1 MGERP
6 TTSIG
11 LITTGTVLAV
21 GVSAAYIAIAVWLQG
36 NVHLKPDP
44 LFMFLAAAGAIASLI
59 AYAFTMVFGLAYL
72 NQKTEAGRT
81 RELNLVIISL
91 FFQAFSAAI
100 FGVVAIITF
109 LSVGNDRG
117 TETTLTSHNRAK
129 TSDEVFADSR
139 NLQDKA
145 LDLLEKGNVREAA
158 EISWGATKRATD
170 ALVLAKTGIEPTTRS
185 QTSDKLEALSRQDPR
200 VIPLVGRYYS
210 RLSQLHY
217 ACFYDGVCKPEDKRR
232 ILETSNYIRD
242 AESLSRD

>member
-21 GVSAAYIAIAVWLQG
+21 GVSAAYIAIAVGLQG

-100 FGVVAIITF
+100 FGVVAIITLRPEPIDR
-109 LSVGNDRG
+109 LSRLERKVPHDRDVPAIIRNPVHHPHLRRRHG
-117 TETTLTSHNRAK
+117 DTS
-129 TSDEVFADSR
+129 
-139 NLQDKA
+139 
-145 LDLLEKGNVREAA
+145 
-158 EISWGATKRATD
+158 
-170 ALVLAKTGIEPTTRS
+170 
-185 QTSDKLEALSRQDPR
+185 LEAGP
-200 VIPLVGRYYS
+200 GRN
-210 RLSQLHY
+210 R
-217 ACFYDGVCKPEDKRR
+217 KPASGHLR
-232 ILETSNYIRD
+232 T
-242 AESLSRD
+242 